1 MIPLNM
7 HALQIRYTLSDL
19 KHRFFKKTF
28 FRSSRLE
35 SIVTDA
41 SKFQTRV
48 EMIFEIGRSLL

>member
-41 SKFQTRV
+41 SKFKSKPK
-48 EMIFEIGRSLL
+48 MIFKIDRLL